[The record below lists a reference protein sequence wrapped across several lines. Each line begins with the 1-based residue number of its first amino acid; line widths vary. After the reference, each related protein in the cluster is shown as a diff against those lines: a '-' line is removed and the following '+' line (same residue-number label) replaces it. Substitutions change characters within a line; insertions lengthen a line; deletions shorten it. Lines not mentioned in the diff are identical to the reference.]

1 MKRIKAAL
9 FRYGTPLTVGLF
21 LVSTVS
27 GVALFFH
34 LGTNLFR
41 EMHEILSL
49 VLLVPVVL
57 HLWRNWPG
65 FKNYFRRAA
74 MRISLA
80 LCLIAAGAYVYAG
93 WSKPSGGNPAIALM
107 GAAQKAPIAHLAPVL
122 GLTADGAVK
131 RLQDAGFGPL
141 DANDTVAGL
150 AAKMKTSPMAI
161 MARLTAKAPA

>member
-1 MKRIKAAL
+1 MKNLKAAL
-9 FRYGTPLTVGLF
+9 FRYGTPFTVGLF

-49 VLLVPVVL
+49 VLLAPVIL
-57 HLWRNWPG
+57 HMWRNWNG
-65 FKNYFRRAA
+65 FKNYFRRSA
-74 MRISLA
+74 MPISLG
-80 LCLIAAGAYVYAG
+80 LCLIAAGAYVYDG

-107 GAAQKAPIAHLAPVL
+107 GAAQKAPLSQLAPVL
-122 GLTADGAVK
+122 GLEADAAVK
-131 RLQDAGFGPL
+131 RLQDAGFGTV
-141 DANDTVAGL
+141 DSSDTVAGL
-150 AAKMKTSPMAI
+150 AAKAKTSPMAI

>member
-1 MKRIKAAL
+1 MKRLKAAL

-49 VLLVPVVL
+49 VLLVPVIL

-74 MRISLA
+74 MPISLG
-80 LCLIAAGAYVYAG
+80 LSLIAAGAYAYGG
-93 WSKPSGGNPAIALM
+93 WSKPNGGNPAIALM
-107 GAAQKAPIAHLAPVL
+107 GAAQKAPLHQLAPIL
-122 GLTADGAVK
+122 GLDESGAVT
-131 RLQDAGFGPL
+131 RLQQAGFTAARG
-141 DANDTVAGL
+141 TETIAGI
-150 AAKMKTSPMAI
+150 AAQHKVSPMTV
-161 MARLTAKAPA
+161 MAKLTAPTP